1 MKNLKIA
8 FLLLIVATFSNC
20 NDDDPITVA
29 LDFNIENLS
38 GNYGINSFNANL
50 TNSAITQGTS
60 VIISTATKTGGIFQI
75 DLTLNSNGT
84 YTAIGDYSVETIVT
98 PVSGSQTIDQEIINV
113 NNEGTFTISATGS
126 RTITFNATSGTFL
139 NGEYS
144 VNLFDDDTLTI
155 IQDKSENTGGITT
168 QTLTNIIFQRD

>member
-8 FLLLIVATFSNC
+8 FLLLVVATFGSC

-29 LDFNIENLS
+29 LDFNIQNVS

-75 DLTLNSNGT
+75 DLTLNPDGT
-84 YTAIGDYSVETIVT
+84 YTAAGDYSVETVVT
-98 PVSGSQTIDQEIINV
+98 PVSGNQTIDQTIINV
-113 NNEGTFTISATGS
+113 NNTGTFTISTTGP
-126 RTITFNATSGTFL
+126 RTITFTATTGTFL
-139 NGEYS
+139 NGEYR
-144 VNLFDDDTLTI
+144 VNLLDEDTLTI
-155 IQDKSENTGGITT
+155 IQDKSETIGGITT
-168 QTLTNIIFQRD
+168 QTITNIIFQRD